1 MAANGLDLPEW
12 LHKLFTE
19 VNLEGITQAMTNVT
33 LKDFTHLVDFVKGR
47 ELNADTITKLF
58 EEANKLSG
66 AGTAFAAACLVFSVI
81 HICFPWALAAP
92 FLNMIGFTVT
102 NLAPASIVSA
112 FQSIFGVNALFSL
125 LQSAMMGGYGAPIV
139 AGAIQGASTISAG
152 LSAFK
157 LWTMGNF
164 TLPWSV

>member
-81 HICFPWALAAP
+81 HICFPWALTAP
-92 FLNMIGFTVT
+92 FLNMIGFTVA
-102 NLAPASIVSA
+102 NLAP
-112 FQSIFGVNALFSL
+112 GTYCCCRL
-125 LQSAMMGGYGAPIV
+125 LQRICFTMTYVTQLRLFP
-139 AGAIQGASTISAG
+139 
-152 LSAFK
+152 LSSPY
-157 LWTMGNF
+157 LVSM
-164 TLPWSV
+164 LCSVSCRAQ

>member
-19 VNLEGITQAMTNVT
+19 VNLEGITQAMANVT

-92 FLNMIGFTVT
+92 FLNMI
-102 NLAPASIVSA
+102 
-112 FQSIFGVNALFSL
+112 LFSL

-152 LSAFK
+152 FSAFK

>member
-33 LKDFTHLVDFVKGR
+33 LKDFTHLVDFVKDR
-47 ELNADTITKLF
+47 DLNADTITELF
-58 EEANKLSG
+58 EEANKL
-66 AGTAFAAACLVFSVI
+66 
-81 HICFPWALAAP
+81 AP
-92 FLNMIGFTVT
+92 FLNMIGFTVA

-112 FQSIFGVNALFSL
+112 FQSISGVNALFSL

-152 LSAFK
+152 FSAFK

>member
-92 FLNMIGFTVT
+92 FLNMIGFTVA
-102 NLAPASIVSA
+102 NLAPGTYYFLFVYSSAYVS
-112 FQSIFGVNALFSL
+112 Q
-125 LQSAMMGGYGAPIV
+125 
-139 AGAIQGASTISAG
+139 
-152 LSAFK
+152 
-157 LWTMGNF
+157 
-164 TLPWSV
+164 

>member
-33 LKDFTHLVDFVKGR
+33 LKDFTHLVDFVKDR
-47 ELNADTITKLF
+47 DLNADTITELF
-58 EEANKLSG
+58 EEANKL
-66 AGTAFAAACLVFSVI
+66 
-81 HICFPWALAAP
+81 AP
-92 FLNMIGFTVT
+92 FLNMIGFTVA

-152 LSAFK
+152 FSAFK

>member
-33 LKDFTHLVDFVKGR
+33 LKDFTHLVDFVKDR
-47 ELNADTITKLF
+47 DLNADTITELF
-58 EEANKLSG
+58 EEANKL
-66 AGTAFAAACLVFSVI
+66 
-81 HICFPWALAAP
+81 AP
-92 FLNMIGFTVT
+92 FLNMIGFTVA
-102 NLAPASIVSA
+102 NLAPAHMFHNDLRNAASIVSA
-112 FQSIFGVNALFSL
+112 FQSISGVNALFSL

-152 LSAFK
+152 FSAFK